1 MPKAPRLQLH
11 PQPAHPPVGCPPRLQ
26 GAADGVA
33 APRVA
38 VLVVAAAAGAVPKVS
53 PADVACGA
61 AVPMPNPAVAA

>member
-1 MPKAPRLQLH
+1 M
-11 PQPAHPPVGCPPRLQ
+11 GCPPRLK

>member
-1 MPKAPRLQLH
+1 M
-11 PQPAHPPVGCPPRLQ
+11 GCPPRLK
-26 GAADGVA
+26 GAAEGVA

-61 AVPMPNPAVAA
+61 AVPRLKAAAPA